1 MPAEVDERKQC
12 GMRLTKDPT
21 PEKVL
26 AGLQAQIERSSQFA
40 STIDPV
46 AALQTYERLIR
57 LLQPRLSEL
66 RRSVGLPADPPI
78 FAAARARTSARR
90 RYAGMPVPSDRV
102 FTYWNTPIDTAPPLV
117 KACLANI
124 RESYPALRVL
134 DGESVRELIDVPD
147 RIAAVLEDSR
157 PAHFSDYVR
166 TRILEEHGGLWFDAT
181 AWVGRSLDDDLHR
194 RYLRAGTVFPRWT
207 KLSIA
212 NWFIA
217 SQRGSALLGLQRR
230 ALDAWWTHF
239 DDLPDY
245 FLYHRIFETLQVLV
259 PEARGQW
266 SAAPPLSA
274 TSAHLLQLAMMQPW
288 RPGTLTDIAAVAPL
302 QKLSYKYDSVPEG
315 SVLEHLTDPYV

>member
-1 MPAEVDERKQC
+1 
-12 GMRLTKDPT
+12 MRLTKDPT

-26 AGLQAQIERSSQFA
+26 AGLKAQIERSSQFA

-90 RYAGMPVPSDRV
+90 RYGGMPVPSDRV

-166 TRILEEHGGLWFDAT
+166 TRILEEHGGVWFDAT
-181 AWVGRSLDDDLHR
+181 AWVGHNFDDDLQR
-194 RYLRAGTVFPRWT
+194 RYLRAGTIFPRWT

-217 SQRGSALLGLQRR
+217 SQKESVLLGLQRR
-230 ALDAWWTHF
+230 ALDEWWTHF

-245 FLYHRIFETLQVLV
+245 FLYHRIFEVLQVLV

-266 SAAPPLSA
+266 NAAPVLSA

-302 QKLSYKYDSVPEG
+302 QKLSYKYGTVPDG
-315 SVLEHLTDPYV
+315 SVLGHLIGPYV